1 VNIRAVNPK
10 SGDGDALAV
19 AVPPA
24 PGLQR
29 AGARLPVGEYT
40 RRLWQRRW
48 FVAAYSTASNAVGY
62 EGSFLGQAWQLLTP
76 LLNILVYYLIFG
88 LLLHTNRGIPNFIA
102 FLSVGVF
109 VFSFCTAS
117 LTSGSR
123 AITGNL
129 GLVRALPFP
138 RAVLPV
144 STTLVA
150 LLRLL
155 FSLLVLIPIVLLSG
169 EPLSL
174 RWIELVPVIALQA
187 MFCLGLAF
195 VVARIGARVPDTTQA
210 LPFVSRV
217 WMYLSGVMYSVQ
229 VFTKGHAG
237 WVSGVLTYNPGSV
250 YLQLARH
257 ALLVGSPA
265 TPMTWVIAF
274 AWAVGTLAT
283 SYLYFWRGEE
293 SYGNV

>member
-1 VNIRAVNPK
+1 MTLPA
-10 SGDGDALAV
+10 
-19 AVPPA
+19 PPA

-29 AGARLPVGEYT
+29 AGARLPVDEYT
-40 RRLWQRRW
+40 RRLWDRRW
-48 FVAAYSTASNAVGY
+48 FVAAYASASNAVGY

-88 LLLHTNRGIPNFIA
+88 LLLHTNRGVPNYIA

-109 VFSFCTAS
+109 VFSFCTSS
-117 LTSGSR
+117 LVSGSQ
-123 AITGNL
+123 AITSNL
-129 GLVRALPFP
+129 GLVRALQFP

-155 FSLLVLIPIVLLSG
+155 YSLLVLIPIVLIRG
-169 EPLSL
+169 EPLTW
-174 RWIELVPVIALQA
+174 RWLELAPVIALQA
-187 MFCLGLAF
+187 LFCLGLAF
-195 VVARIGARVPDTTQA
+195 IVARIGARVPDTTQV

-217 WMYLSGVMYSVQ
+217 WMYASGVMYSVQ
-229 VFTKGHAG
+229 VFTQGHPG
-237 WVSGVLTYNPGSV
+237 WVSTVLTLNPGYV
-250 YLQLARH
+250 YLSLARH

-265 TPMTWVIAF
+265 TPMSWVTAF
-274 AWAVGTLAT
+274 AWSVGTLAM

-293 SYGNV
+293 EYGNV